1 VKSVRLTT
9 MFVFCPSMMI
19 MMVRRTHFGRVV
31 LCPGFPGG
39 KADPT
44 ADGGWQS
51 AVGSPPH

>member
-1 VKSVRLTT
+1 

-19 MMVRRTHFGRVV
+19 MMARRTHFGRVV